1 MQESAIAFILVYKNR
16 KIISTLTRD
25 KNMGIRTKK
34 FFFHGWPVAV
44 RAIMVIFLFGVIQG
58 DMTAKA
64 AQAEASTNNENQKAF
79 QRMKTSMIKNQL
91 IARDINDPAVIRAF
105 EAVDRH
111 RFVPEHL
118 QDMAYEDRPLP
129 IGEGQT
135 ISQPYIVAFMTQSL
149 DLENTDRVLEIGTGS
164 GYQAAILAEIAA
176 HVYTIEIIESLGN
189 QAKAVLDNAGYDNVD
204 VKIGDGFKGWP
215 EHAPF
220 DAIIVTC
227 APTEIPDPLKEQL
240 ADGGTLVIP
249 VGQAGNQ
256 MLRLFKKKDG
266 KLVEQESLP
275 VRFVPMVDESGKTY

>member
-1 MQESAIAFILVYKNR
+1 
-16 KIISTLTRD
+16 
-25 KNMGIRTKK
+25 MGIRTKK
-34 FFFHGWPVAV
+34 FFFHGWPAVV
-44 RAIMVIFLFGVIQG
+44 RAIMVILLFGVIQG

-91 IARDINDPAVIRAF
+91 IARDINDPTVIRAF

-189 QAKAVLDNAGYDNVD
+189 RAKAVLDKAGYDNVD

-220 DAIIVTC
+220 DAVIVTC
-227 APTEIPDPLKEQL
+227 APTDIPDPLKEQL

-256 MLRLFKKKDG
+256 NLRLFKKKDG